1 MDPVTA
7 SLAAASTIAGLIGG
21 SQTRKAASRAADEA
35 MSKQQRVD
43 IGKLVA
49 DARANSEANLAKSLE
64 LEKKYLP
71 GTAQLREATT
81 TGLLEQVSGEG
92 KIRREDAL
100 NRLLGFTPASAT
112 PTYEGSA
119 LFKQAADRI
128 AADLALGG
136 KLDPETQAAVVRGAL
151 SGAGRSGIIGSQAG
165 RGLTARDLGLTSL
178 QLQQDRQKAAL
189 EAGKAQSMLGLSQ
202 TQLELSAADQLLR
215 SLGMGVEATG
225 NELTQAGNIYQTL
238 ANQAL
243 PESGLS
249 SGSLANITVG
259 DINAYNQRLMDAAA
273 IKAGGAAA
281 GIGQMVGGIQ
291 SGLGLAAGAFGKTP
305 TTDKGGPFNFSLTPT
320 DTSLLGSAKYSSMP
334 SSTSSTGLTPTFT
347 GLYKK

>member
-1 MDPVTA
+1 MLPLA
-7 SLAAASTIAGLIGG
+7 LAAGSALAGIVGG
-21 SQTRKAASRAADEA
+21 VMSSKAAKKAADEA
-35 MSKQQRVD
+35 MSKQKTVD

-49 DARANSEANLAKSLE
+49 EARANSEANLSKSLE

-81 TGLLEQVSGEG
+81 AGLLEQVSGEG
-92 KIRREDAL
+92 KIRRDEAL

-112 PTYEGSA
+112 PTYEGSP

-189 EAGKAQSMLGLSQ
+189 EAGKMQSDLGLTQAQLGLSVG
-202 TQLELSAADQLLR
+202 DQLLR
-215 SLGMGVEATG
+215 SLGMGVEATS
-225 NELTQAGNIYQTL
+225 NELTQAGNLYTLL

-281 GIGQMVGGIQ
+281 GIGQMVKGIQ
-291 SGLGLAAGAFGKTP
+291 SGLGMAATRLR
-305 TTDKGGPFNFSLTPT
+305 TDSPDGPFKFSLTPT

-334 SSTSSTGLTPTFT
+334 SSTSSTGITPTFT
-347 GLYKK
+347 GLFKK

>member
-1 MDPVTA
+1 MLPA
-7 SLAAASTIAGLIGG
+7 LLAAGSAVAGIVGG
-21 SQTRKAASRAADEA
+21 IMSSKAASKAANEA

-81 TGLLEQVSGEG
+81 GGLLEQVSGAG
-92 KIRREDAL
+92 KMRRDEAITK
-100 NRLLGFTPASAT
+100 LLGFTPASAT
-112 PTYEGSA
+112 PTYEGSP
-119 LFKQAADRI
+119 LFKQATERI

-178 QLQQDRQKAAL
+178 QLQQARQGAAL
-189 EAGKAQSMLGLSQ
+189 SAGQMQSQLGLSQ
-202 TQLELSAADQLLR
+202 AQLGLSAADQLLR

-225 NELTQAGNIYQTL
+225 SQLNQAGNIYGL
-238 ANQAL
+238 MANQPL

-259 DINAYNQRLMDAAA
+259 DINAYNQRLMDAAG
-273 IKAGGAAA
+273 IKAAGKMA
-281 GIGQMVGGIQ
+281 GIRSAVGGLQ
-291 SGLGLAAGAFGKTP
+291 SGLGLYAGSLKPGDGG
-305 TTDKGGPFNFSLTPT
+305 TDV
-320 DTSLLGSAKYSSMP
+320 SSIEAMG
-334 SSTSSTGLTPTFT
+334 GLT
-347 GLYKK
+347 

>member
-1 MDPVTA
+1 MAPLF
-7 SLAAASTIAGLIGG
+7 LAAGSALAGVVGG
-21 SQTRKAASRAADEA
+21 LMSANAAKKAANEA
-35 MSKQQRVD
+35 MSKQKTVD

-81 TGLLEQVSGEG
+81 TGLLEEVGGAG
-92 KIRREDAL
+92 KVRRDEAL

-112 PTYEGSA
+112 PTYEGSP
-119 LFKQAADRI
+119 LFKAATDRI

-178 QLQQDRQKAAL
+178 QLQQARQGAAL
-189 EAGKAQSMLGLSQ
+189 EAGKAQSQLGLSQ
-202 TQLELSAADQLLR
+202 AQLGLSAADQLLR

-225 NELTQAGNIYQTL
+225 ARANQAGNLYGLL

-249 SGSLANITVG
+249 SGSLANIEVG
-259 DINAYNQRLMDAAA
+259 QTNAYNQRLMDAAG
-273 IKAGGAAA
+273 IKAGGAMA
-281 GIGQMVGGIQ
+281 GIKSAVGGIQ
-291 SGLGLAAGAFGKTP
+291 SGLGLYAGSLPKTP
-305 TTDKGGPFNFSLTPT
+305 QFPGIADDS
-320 DTSLLGSAKYSSMP
+320 D
-334 SSTSSTGLTPTFT
+334 
-347 GLYKK
+347 

>member
-1 MDPVTA
+1 MLPLA
-7 SLAAASTIAGLIGG
+7 LAAGSALAGIVGG
-21 SQTRKAASRAADEA
+21 VMSSKAAKKAADEA
-35 MSKQQRVD
+35 MSKQKTID

-49 DARANSEANLAKSLE
+49 DARANSEANLSKSLE

-81 TGLLEQVSGEG
+81 GNLLAQFGG
-92 KIRREDAL
+92 GAQARRAQAMES
-100 NRLLGFTPASAT
+100 LLGFQPASAT
-112 PTYEGSA
+112 PTYEGSP
-119 LFKQAADRI
+119 LFKQATDRI
-128 AADLALGG
+128 AAELALGG

-178 QLQQDRQKAAL
+178 QLQQARQGAAL
-189 EAGKAQSMLGLSQ
+189 EAGKMQSDLGLTQAQLGLS
-202 TQLELSAADQLLR
+202 AGDQLLR
-215 SLGMGVEATG
+215 SLGMGVEATS
-225 NELTQAGNIYQTL
+225 NELTQAGNLFQTL

-249 SGSLANITVG
+249 SGSLADIEVG
-259 DINAYNQRLMDAAA
+259 QTNAYNQRLMDAAA

-291 SGLGLAAGAFGKTP
+291 SGLGLAAGAFGKGGGGGGGS
-305 TTDKGGPFNFSLTPT
+305 GGPFKFSLTPT

-334 SSTSSTGLTPTFT
+334 TSTSTTGINPTFT
-347 GLYKK
+347 GLFKK

>member
-1 MDPVTA
+1 MDPVTL
-7 SLAAASTIAGLIGG
+7 SLAAASTVAGLIGG
-21 SQTRKAASRAADEA
+21 SQTRKAAAKAADEA

-49 DARANSEANLAKSLE
+49 DARANSEANLSKSLE

-81 TGLLEQVSGEG
+81 AGLLEQVSGEG
-92 KIRREDAL
+92 KMRRDEAITK
-100 NRLLGFTPASAT
+100 LLGFTPASAT
-112 PTYEGSA
+112 PTYEGSP
-119 LFKQAADRI
+119 LFKQATDRI
-128 AADLALGG
+128 AAELALGG

-178 QLQQDRQKAAL
+178 QLQQGRQEAAL
-189 EAGKAQSMLGLSQ
+189 KAGQMQSQLGLNQ
-202 TQLELSAADQLLR
+202 AQLELSAADQLLR

-225 NELTQAGNIYQTL
+225 NELIQAGNIYQTL

-259 DINAYNQRLMDAAA
+259 DINAYNQRLMDAAS

-291 SGLGLAAGAFGKTP
+291 SGLGLAAGAFG
-305 TTDKGGPFNFSLTPT
+305 GG
-320 DTSLLGSAKYSSMP
+320 GGGG
-334 SSTSSTGLTPTFT
+334 GLTKSKSLSGTTVGSSKIT
-347 GLYKK
+347 GNFGGGK